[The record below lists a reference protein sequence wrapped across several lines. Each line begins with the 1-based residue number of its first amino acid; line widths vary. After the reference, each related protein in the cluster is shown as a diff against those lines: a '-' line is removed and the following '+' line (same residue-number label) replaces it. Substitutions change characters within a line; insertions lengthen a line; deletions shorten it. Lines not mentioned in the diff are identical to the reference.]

1 MKNINKSNIMGLIG
15 MDIINIKNEEVGTV
29 VGDFNGK
36 YIVNVDGEEKF
47 YSESTLIRN
56 WKIVEEETEEVMS
69 ENNETEEVINEE
81 NIEDENKPNEVIEE
95 ETEETSNEEII
106 TEEINDEDEIVDEIE
121 EVINENNEVI
131 KEEIEEVI
139 DEENTEDENKAN
151 EDEIVEE
158 TEETSNEEIITEEIK
173 DEDEIVDETEE
184 VINENDEVIEEET
197 EEVISETDETE
208 EFVLETENE
217 GIIDNIKETE
227 GRVKITGHLYGIPVK
242 FDKINQTTVW
252 KTLIKLYDNRKD
264 ENDKYSLEDKKYL
277 VRQLKQ
283 LDEKVFAGAFRC
295 LVSKTKQ
302 NYIDELLK

>member
-15 MDIINIKNEEVGTV
+15 MDVINVKNEEVGTV

-36 YIVNVDGEEKF
+36 YIVNVNGEEKF
-47 YSESTLIRN
+47 YSENTLIKN
-56 WKIVEEETEEVMS
+56 WKIVEEETE
-69 ENNETEEVINEE
+69 
-81 NIEDENKPNEVIEE
+81 
-95 ETEETSNEEII
+95 
-106 TEEINDEDEIVDEIE
+106 
-121 EVINENNEVI
+121 
-131 KEEIEEVI
+131 
-139 DEENTEDENKAN
+139 
-151 EDEIVEE
+151 
-158 TEETSNEEIITEEIK
+158 
-173 DEDEIVDETEE
+173 EE

-197 EEVISETDETE
+197 EDVIDEENTEDENENDEVIEEETE
-208 EFVLETENE
+208 EFILETENE

-227 GRVKITGHLYGIPVK
+227 GKVKITGHLYGIPVK

-264 ENDKYSLEDKKYL
+264 ENDKYSLDDKKYL

-302 NYIDELLK
+302 NYIEELMK

>member
-15 MDIINIKNEEVGTV
+15 MDVINIKNEVVGTV

-36 YIVNVDGEEKF
+36 YIINVDGEEKF

-56 WKIVEEETEEVMS
+56 WKIVEDETEEIS
-69 ENNETEEVINEE
+69 EA
-81 NIEDENKPNEVIEE
+81 
-95 ETEETSNEEII
+95 
-106 TEEINDEDEIVDEIE
+106 
-121 EVINENNEVI
+121 NEN
-131 KEEIEEVI
+131 
-139 DEENTEDENKAN
+139 
-151 EDEIVEE
+151 EIVE
-158 TEETSNEEIITEEIK
+158 
-173 DEDEIVDETEE
+173 ETEE
-184 VINENDEVIEEET
+184 VINENDEMIEEEAEEVINEESTEDENKADEVIEEEAEEVINENDEMIEEET
-197 EEVISETDETE
+197 EEVINETEEIE

-227 GRVKITGHLYGIPVK
+227 GKVKITGHLYGVPVK

-264 ENDKYSLEDKKYL
+264 ENDKYSLDDKKYL

-302 NYIDELLK
+302 NYIEELLK

>member
-69 ENNETEEVINEE
+69 ENNEAEEVINEENIEDENKADEDEIVEETEEEVIKENDEVIEEETEEEVINENDEDEIVDKTEEVINEE

-95 ETEETSNEEII
+95 ETEE
-106 TEEINDEDEIVDEIE
+106 
-121 EVINENNEVI
+121 
-131 KEEIEEVI
+131 VI
-139 DEENTEDENKAN
+139 DEEN
-151 EDEIVEE
+151 
-158 TEETSNEEIITEEIK
+158 
-173 DEDEIVDETEE
+173 TEE

-197 EEVISETDETE
+197 EEFI
-208 EFVLETENE
+208 LETENR

-227 GRVKITGHLYGIPVK
+227 GRVKITGHLYGVPVK

-264 ENDKYSLEDKKYL
+264 ENDKYSLDDKKYL

-283 LDEKVFAGAFRC
+283 LNEEVFAGAFRC

-302 NYIDELLK
+302 NYIEELMK

>member
-15 MDIINIKNEEVGTV
+15 MDVINIKNEVVGTV

-36 YIVNVDGEEKF
+36 YIINVDGEEKF

-56 WKIVEEETEEVMS
+56 WKIVEDETEEVMS

-81 NIEDENKPNEVIEE
+81 NIEDENKPNEVVEE

-106 TEEINDEDEIVDEIE
+106 TEEV
-121 EVINENNEVI
+121 
-131 KEEIEEVI
+131 
-139 DEENTEDENKAN
+139 
-151 EDEIVEE
+151 
-158 TEETSNEEIITEEIK
+158 K

-197 EEVISETDETE
+197 EEVMSENDETE

-227 GRVKITGHLYGIPVK
+227 GRVKITGHLYGVPVK

-302 NYIDELLK
+302 NYIEELMK

>member
-15 MDIINIKNEEVGTV
+15 MDVINIKNEEVGTV
-29 VGDFNGK
+29 VGDLNGK
-36 YIVNVDGEEKF
+36 YIINVDGEEKF

-56 WKIVEEETEEVMS
+56 WKIVEEETEEEVIN
-69 ENNETEEVINEE
+69 ENDEVIEEETEEVINEE
-81 NIEDENKPNEVIEE
+81 NIEDENKADEVVEE

-106 TEEINDEDEIVDEIE
+106 TEEINDEDEIVDE
-121 EVINENNEVI
+121 
-131 KEEIEEVI
+131 
-139 DEENTEDENKAN
+139 
-151 EDEIVEE
+151 
-158 TEETSNEEIITEEIK
+158 
-173 DEDEIVDETEE
+173 TEE

-197 EEVISETDETE
+197 EDVINENDEDEIVDETEDVINENDETE
-208 EFVLETENE
+208 EFVLETENK

-227 GRVKITGHLYGIPVK
+227 GRVKITGHLYGVPVK

-264 ENDKYSLEDKKYL
+264 ENDKYSLDDKKYL

-302 NYIDELLK
+302 NYIEELMK